1 VARVLVIDDDE
12 AVTETFVRM
21 LQSEGHE
28 VTAVAEP
35 LAGLS
40 LVRKEPPDAIL
51 LDMRM
56 PLVGGLEFLRT
67 LRADPQFRRLPVG
80 VVTGDYFV
88 KDEALSELEALGA
101 VIRYK
106 PLWLDDLSALV
117 QRLLA
122 PAAAAAGP
130 GTSAS

>member
-1 VARVLVIDDDE
+1 MIDDDT

-21 LQSEGHE
+21 LESEGHE

-35 LAGLS
+35 LAGLN
-40 LVRKEPPDAIL
+40 LLRREPPDAVL

-56 PLVGGLEFLRT
+56 PLIGGLEFLRT
-67 LRADPQFRRLPVG
+67 LRADPEFRRLPVG

-88 KDEALSELEALGA
+88 KDEALDELEALGA

-106 PLWLDDLSALV
+106 PLWLEDLSALV

-122 PAAAAAGP
+122 PAPPAPRAP
-130 GTSAS
+130 AS